1 MGAAAQEVSSPSDTS
16 LNLDDV
22 TQHLVTVALQK
33 THGHKGQA
41 AKLLGVHP
49 RTLTRMLR
57 RYGLPD
63 DL

>member
-1 MGAAAQEVSSPSDTS
+1 VATPGGSFFSDTS
-16 LNLDDV
+16 LNLDEM

-33 THGHKGQA
+33 THGHKGNA
-41 AKLLGVHP
+41 ATLLGVHP

-63 DL
+63 A